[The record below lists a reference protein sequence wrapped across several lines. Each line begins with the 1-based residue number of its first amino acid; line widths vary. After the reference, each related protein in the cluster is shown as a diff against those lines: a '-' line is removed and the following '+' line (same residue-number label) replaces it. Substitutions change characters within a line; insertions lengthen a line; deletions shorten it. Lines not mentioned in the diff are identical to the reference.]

1 MSHYFEKHT
10 MADINKEPM
19 SITINGFK
27 EIGFHPII
35 NKRKENIITVG
46 QNKVSKRQ
54 IQHDKKKKK
63 NKLATN
69 KFN

>member
-1 MSHYFEKHT
+1 
-10 MADINKEPM
+10 M

-54 IQHDKKKKK
+54 IQHDKKKIS
-63 NKLATN
+63 
-69 KFN
+69 